1 MYVGVTNDLPRRVY
15 EHKNKVN
22 KGFAEKYDLNKLVYY

>member
-1 MYVGVTNDLPRRVY
+1 MIYR
-15 EHKNKVN
+15 HKNKVN